1 MKNAGEAQRPIR
13 RFYEKGR
20 SAAAS
25 RNHYTAPFQAISC
38 KFMKVEMIGLVTGL
52 RGQFRGGGKGLYA
65 VNSGRSNTQT
75 FSQVGPSYGSAAITR
90 VPSHV
95 LM

>member
-25 RNHYTAPFQAISC
+25 RDHYTAPFQAISC
-38 KFMKVEMIGLVTGL
+38 KLMKVEVIGLVTGFGEL
-52 RGQFRGGGKGLYA
+52 WLLHMPHSRRKL
-65 VNSGRSNTQT
+65 
-75 FSQVGPSYGSAAITR
+75 
-90 VPSHV
+90 
-95 LM
+95 